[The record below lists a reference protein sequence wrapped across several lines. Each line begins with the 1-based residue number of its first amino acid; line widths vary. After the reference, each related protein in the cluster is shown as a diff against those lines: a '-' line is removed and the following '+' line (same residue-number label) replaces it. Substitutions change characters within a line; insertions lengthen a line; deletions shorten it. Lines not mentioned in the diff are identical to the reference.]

1 MLIEIDKQSLF
12 EIYIRRFNDKRI
24 AGCRRI
30 APRYRLTVADEAQ
43 NIQLHVHKQ

>member
-24 AGCRRI
+24 ASLPTDRAAISANRC
-30 APRYRLTVADEAQ
+30 
-43 NIQLHVHKQ
+43 